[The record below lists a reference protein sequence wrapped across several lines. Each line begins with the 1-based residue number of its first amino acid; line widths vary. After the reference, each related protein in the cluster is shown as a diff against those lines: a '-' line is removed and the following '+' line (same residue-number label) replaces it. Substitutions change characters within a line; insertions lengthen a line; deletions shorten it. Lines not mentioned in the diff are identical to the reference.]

1 MGLQQFVLPYL
12 DLYSIA
18 VLASLLNLSRLL
30 GSLDFSDQSN
40 VLQRLFPV
48 SDQSVGGNNTKVTAV
63 H

>member
-1 MGLQQFVLPYL
+1 MGLQRFVLPYL
-12 DLYSIA
+12 DFYSNA
-18 VLASLLNLSRLL
+18 VLASLLNLSTLL